1 MKLQIRDFQ
10 TTKIL
15 MKTATV
21 NLYLFT
27 SIVLINATGNLVLSD
42 TNLYKIN

>member
-1 MKLQIRDFQ
+1 MKLQIQDFQ
-10 TTKIL
+10 TTEIL

-21 NLYLFT
+21 NLQMFT
-27 SIVLINATGNLVLSD
+27 SIVLISATGNLVLSD